1 RGGAHHDL
9 KYQAKNNDIV
19 LEQSLRE
26 LQQLSPE
33 QLLEKRWDKYKK
45 IGDFNEMKQRRLSR
59 EALAFG
65 TTSFTSKYH
74 LKFKLPIKRCLHL
87 IFYRI
92 GIMFKE
98 KENTTLLTLSFFEWI
113 KRVHNRV
120 ARRKIRLETN
130 CT

>member
-1 RGGAHHDL
+1 M
-9 KYQAKNNDIV
+9 
-19 LEQSLRE
+19 
-26 LQQLSPE
+26 SP
-33 QLLEKRWDKYKK
+33 
-45 IGDFNEMKQRRLSR
+45 

-65 TTSFTSKYH
+65 TTYFTSKYH
-74 LKFKLPIKRCLHL
+74 LKFKIPIKRCLHL

-130 CT
+130 RTQFIMCNRIESMGDRKSTRLNSSHVSISYAVFCLKKKKKE